1 MEDIPL
7 FTTAT
12 EFGELELFDSLNFSG
27 ESELQPN
34 YDVFNLE
41 DAKSSFSNLSPEEL
55 LQEFDFEDGTS
66 FLDSDWMTEKLDFNS
81 TEPVLGNEME
91 TLQFSSFDSS
101 LLVESPSLMGVDS
114 VDLTSVPIEPPT
126 ENEAA
131 EITVLEASEP
141 QSESNIFA
149 GVEEILKKLCADRKI
164 PYSEVI
170 ASGPPSPLQNV
181 PEVIAPSPAGVSSP
195 GSDLCCDD
203 LELPLVD
210 SPGECVSCP
219 PSSDSQSTPFKTNIQ
234 VVKTQQKETLFS
246 PYPKEKPARVR
257 SPQQKKRKRE
267 QNKDA
272 ATRYRVKK
280 REEQESIQTELCGL
294 EKENVE
300 LKDKVASISKEIEY
314 LKNLM
319 LEVCKN
325 KLKKQAMMALRV
337 K

>member
-1 MEDIPL
+1 
-7 FTTAT
+7 
-12 EFGELELFDSLNFSG
+12 
-27 ESELQPN
+27 
-34 YDVFNLE
+34 
-41 DAKSSFSNLSPEEL
+41 
-55 LQEFDFEDGTS
+55 
-66 FLDSDWMTEKLDFNS
+66 MTEKLDFNS

-91 TLQFSSFDSS
+91 SLQFSSFDSS
-101 LLVESPSLMGVDS
+101 LLGESPSLVGVDS
-114 VDLTSVPIEPPT
+114 VNLTSVPIEPPT

-170 ASGPPSPLQNV
+170 ACDPPSPLQNV
-181 PEVIAPSPAGVSSP
+181 PEVLAPSPPGASSP
-195 GSDLCCDD
+195 GPDLCCDD

-219 PSSDSQSTPFKTNIQ
+219 PPSDNQSTPVKINIQ
-234 VVKTQQKETLFS
+234 VVKTQQKEILYS

-325 KLKKQAMMALRV
+325 KFKKQAMMALRV

>member
-1 MEDIPL
+1 
-7 FTTAT
+7 
-12 EFGELELFDSLNFSG
+12 
-27 ESELQPN
+27 
-34 YDVFNLE
+34 
-41 DAKSSFSNLSPEEL
+41 
-55 LQEFDFEDGTS
+55 
-66 FLDSDWMTEKLDFNS
+66 MTEKLDFNS
-81 TEPVLGNEME
+81 IEPVLGDEME
-91 TLQFSSFDSS
+91 SLQFSTADSS
-101 LLVESPSLMGVDS
+101 LVVEPPSSSIGLDS
-114 VDLTSVPIEPPT
+114 VNSTSVTIEPPT

-131 EITVLEASEP
+131 VITVMEASEL

-149 GVEEILKKLCADRKI
+149 GVEEILKKLCADKKI
-164 PYSEVI
+164 PYGEVVEN
-170 ASGPPSPLQNV
+170 SPPSPLQNV
-181 PEVIAPSPAGVSSP
+181 PDVIAPSPPGVSSP
-195 GSDLCCDD
+195 GSDLCCDN

-210 SPGECVSCP
+210 STGEFVSCP
-219 PSSDSQSTPFKTNIQ
+219 SSPESQSTPFKTNIQ
-234 VVKTQQKETLFS
+234 VVKTQQKEILFS
-246 PYPKEKPARVR
+246 PYPKEKPAKVR

-280 REEQESIQTELCGL
+280 REEQESIQIELCGL

-319 LEVCKN
+319 LEVCQN

>member
-1 MEDIPL
+1 
-7 FTTAT
+7 
-12 EFGELELFDSLNFSG
+12 
-27 ESELQPN
+27 
-34 YDVFNLE
+34 
-41 DAKSSFSNLSPEEL
+41 
-55 LQEFDFEDGTS
+55 
-66 FLDSDWMTEKLDFNS
+66 MTEKLDFNS

-91 TLQFSSFDSS
+91 SLQFSTFDSS
-101 LLVESPSLMGVDS
+101 LLLEPPSFMGLDS
-114 VDLTSVPIEPPT
+114 VDLISVPSEPPT
-126 ENEAA
+126 VKEAA
-131 EITVLEASEP
+131 VVTVMETSEP

-170 ASGPPSPLQNV
+170 ASDPPSPLQNV
-181 PEVIAPSPAGVSSP
+181 PDVVAPSPPGVSSP
-195 GSDLCCDD
+195 GSDLCCEN

-210 SPGECVSCP
+210 SPGECVSSP
-219 PSSDSQSTPFKTNIQ
+219 PSPDSQATPFKTNIQ
-234 VVKTQQKETLFS
+234 VVKTHQKETLFS

-280 REEQESIQTELCGL
+280 REEQESIHTELCGL